1 MNFQD
6 LRKVEAYQ
14 FYLDVALRKASKKL
28 DEKRDSLKASKLGKS
43 KQLELMRVELVH
55 EYLVDSL
62 KKILVSFPTMDHLP
76 MFYQQMIKNSIDFI
90 TLKQSLGALNWA
102 KNKIKDMFK
111 AYHARIRK
119 TQDVRKVNEYRK
131 EYIGRISSVMKQIKQ
146 PLLFLEESRRIMKAF
161 PTIKTSIRTV
171 SIVGFPNVGKTTLLF
186 RLTGS
191 KPEINYYPF
200 TTKGINVSYIRD
212 GKNKI
217 QLLDTPGTLNRF
229 EKMNAIEKQAFLA
242 IKYVSDELVYVFDL
256 TECYPLK
263 DQIKLYKNLKLLK
276 KPIIIYLS
284 KTDILP
290 KEKIESFEIKENIVT
305 NAHKLKK
312 ILLKECS

>member
-6 LRKVEAYQ
+6 LNKVESYQ

-28 DEKRDSLKASKLGKS
+28 DEKRSGLKASNIGKS
-43 KQLELMRVELVH
+43 KQLEQIRVELVH
-55 EYLVDSL
+55 EYLTNAL
-62 KKILVSFPTMDHLP
+62 TRILVSFPSISELP
-76 MFYQQMIKNSIDFI
+76 MFYQQMIKNSIDFV

-102 KNKIKDMFK
+102 NKKIKDMFRN
-111 AYHARIRK
+111 YHSKIRN
-119 TQDVRKVNEYRK
+119 TQDITKVNSYRR
-131 EYIGRISSVMKQIKQ
+131 EFVGRISSLMKQIKQ
-146 PLLFLEESRRIMKAF
+146 PLIFLEESRRIMKEF
-161 PTIKTSIRTV
+161 PTIKTSVRTV

-191 KPEINYYPF
+191 KPEINDYPF
-200 TTKGINVSYIRD
+200 TTKGINVSYIKD
-212 GKNKI
+212 GRNKI
-217 QLLDTPGTLNRF
+217 QVLDTPGTLNRF
-229 EKMNAIEKQAFLA
+229 EKMNSIEKQAFLA
-242 IKYVSDELVYVFDL
+242 VKYASDELVYVFDL

-290 KEKIESFEIKENIVT
+290 KEAVDSFEIKGNIVK
-305 NAHKLKK
+305 NADELKE
-312 ILLKECS
+312 ILLKQQI